1 MEALVVTFL
10 LLPFPQGKTLL
21 LVQSILFYYTHDL
34 TQLLRR
40 RPIRRMY
47 ISTLQAPST
56 PPPTIPLPAL
66 PQPPPPQQQQQQQQQ
81 PVQQQHFRPT
91 NLNTP
96 TRSNTAHTKVPSIST
111 TSARARGL
119 SVSSSTLDGDEHRI
133 DENMKEN

>member
-1 MEALVVTFL
+1 
-10 LLPFPQGKTLL
+10 
-21 LVQSILFYYTHDL
+21 
-34 TQLLRR
+34 
-40 RPIRRMY
+40 MY
-47 ISTLQAPST
+47 ISALQAPST

-66 PQPPPPQQQQQQQQQ
+66 PPHSD
-81 PVQQQHFRPT
+81 QQHFRPT

-96 TRSNTAHTKVPSIST
+96 TRTAHTKVPSAST

>member
-1 MEALVVTFL
+1 M
-10 LLPFPQGKTLL
+10 
-21 LVQSILFYYTHDL
+21 
-34 TQLLRR
+34 LRR

-66 PQPPPPQQQQQQQQQ
+66 PQPPPPPPQQQQQ
-81 PVQQQHFRPT
+81 PAQQHFRPT